1 MHECLLSL
9 QIVEICMTKTEIK
22 TKKDNIISLIK
33 ERRLRQAMVQ
43 LAAFTEE
50 LSAWDL
56 TGEVRELERNYS
68 LMLDYAVK
76 GSEDP
81 DRARVYDDLVDRLL
95 MLLERA
101 EREADLKQQDAR
113 LYYNV
118 LRYERLQ
125 GNKPLGE
132 LLTNYRNLSRRLS
145 PVNMLNAKAEEK
157 GALDGDRRDAEALER
172 RVFNRL
178 WVTFPLKSEEAD
190 RLREVLIDS
199 DVEPEHAKIL
209 YVTGLLMAQL
219 HNYDPRR
226 LEVLLDVYTSE
237 KESVGDRLRL
247 TAFVAMVVSLFRWPA
262 RKLPSKLSARL
273 SLLADHPDVD
283 NDMRLTLMELTRT
296 RDTERINRKMREE
309 VMPEM
314 MKLQPEFRQRL
325 TEMQEEDPD
334 MMGDNPDWQEM
345 LEKSGM
351 AEHLREMT
359 EIQQEGGDV
368 MMSTFAH
375 LKQFPFF
382 NEAANWFLPYHADH
396 SVVAG
401 AGIDQSITAIIGA
414 SPFLCD
420 SDKYSLALSIA
431 GVPEQQRRMMLGQ
444 LHGQNV
450 DLAEIEAASME
461 HVDSSRHNIINKY
474 IQNLYRFFNLFR
486 RKGEMFNPFML
497 NFNPY
502 LIKQIV
508 PLDEYAETVRLM
520 AEFYFSHKYYDE
532 ALSLFQ
538 SLEAWSTPSPVIYQ
552 KTGYSLRKLK
562 RYDEALKYF
571 EQAELFDGTDKWTL
585 RNIAFINMQVGNY
598 AKALEYYRRL
608 ESLDPD
614 NVGITLSI
622 GRCLTEL
629 GKYREA
635 ADAYFKADYFDPKS
649 MKALRPLAWAL
660 LMDGDIDGSL
670 KQYRRILAADPMPL
684 DYMNMGHL
692 YLIKG
697 DYREAVN
704 AYMTLATIEPEI
716 SENAFRQAFNADLPS
731 LIAAG
736 VSPDIVPLI
745 LDYISYSLK

>member
-1 MHECLLSL
+1 
-9 QIVEICMTKTEIK
+9 MTKAEIK
-22 TKKDNIISLIK
+22 TKKDNIVSLIE

-50 LSAWDL
+50 LAAWEL
-56 TGEVRELERNYS
+56 TGEVRDLERNYS

-76 GSEDP
+76 GSADP
-81 DRARVYDDLVDRLL
+81 DRARVYDDLVSRLL
-95 MLLERA
+95 ILLDRA
-101 EREADLKQQDAR
+101 VREANLKQQDAR

-118 LRYERLQ
+118 LRYERMQ
-125 GNKPLGE
+125 GNKPLAE
-132 LLTNYRNLSRRLS
+132 LLATYRDLARRLS
-145 PVNMLNAKAEEK
+145 PVNVLNLGNADQQAVE
-157 GALDGDRRDAEALER
+157 GDRKDAEALER
-172 RVFNRL
+172 RIFNRL
-178 WVTFPLKSEEAD
+178 WVTFPLKGDEAEA
-190 RLREVLIDS
+190 LRQLLTES
-199 DVEPEHAKIL
+199 NVEPEHAKEL

-219 HNYDPRR
+219 HNFDPRR
-226 LEVLLDVYTSE
+226 LELMLDVYTSE
-237 KESVGDRLRL
+237 NEAVADRLRL
-247 TAFVAMVVSLFRWPA
+247 TAFVALIISLFRWPG
-262 RKLPSKLSARL
+262 RRLPSKLAARL

-283 NDMRLTLMELTRT
+283 QDMRLTMMELTRT
-296 RDTERINRKMREE
+296 RDTERINRKMRDE
-309 VMPEM
+309 VMPGM

-325 TEMQEEDPD
+325 NDMQEELDPD
-334 MMGDNPDWQEM
+334 SLGDNPDWQDM

-351 AEHLREMT
+351 ADRLREMS

-396 SVVAG
+396 TVVIG
-401 AGIDQSITAIIGA
+401 AGIDESITTIIGA

-420 SDKYSLALSIA
+420 SDKYSLTLSIA

-444 LHGQNV
+444 LQSQNI
-450 DLAEIEAASME
+450 DMAALEAASLDNADTS
-461 HVDSSRHNIINKY
+461 HHNFINKY
-474 IQNLYRFFNLFR
+474 VQNLYRFFNLFR
-486 RKGEMFNPFML
+486 RKGEMFNPFTL

-508 PLDEYAETVRLM
+508 PIGEYGETVRLM

-538 SLEAWSTPSPVIYQ
+538 SLEAWSTPTPELYQ

-562 RYDEALKYF
+562 RWDEALKYF

-585 RNIAFINMQVGNY
+585 SNIAYINMQAGRY
-598 AKALEYYRRL
+598 GKALEYYERL
-608 ESLDPD
+608 AKEDPE
-614 NVGITLSI
+614 NVKLTLAI

-629 GKYREA
+629 GRYREA
-635 ADAYFKADYFDPKS
+635 ADAYFKADYYDPKS

-704 AYMTLATIEPEI
+704 AYLTFATIEPEI

-736 VSPDIVPLI
+736 VAPDIVPLI